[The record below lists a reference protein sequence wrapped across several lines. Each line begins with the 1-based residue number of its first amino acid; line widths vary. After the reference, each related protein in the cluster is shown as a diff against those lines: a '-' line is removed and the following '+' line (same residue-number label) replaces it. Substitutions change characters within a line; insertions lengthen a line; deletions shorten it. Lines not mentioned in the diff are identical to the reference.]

1 MQKYLEGFEMIENCR
16 HCGKEI
22 EGEGVFCPECRAIAG
37 AKKPKRIWLFSLIFS
52 GLLLSLTGL
61 LFWHGGLSFGNLS
74 LDAIWGKPAAVIN
87 GEKISRSDLKARLK
101 IFQRILERQYGNDLF
116 TGDRGRALFVN
127 LKNKVLNDML
137 EEKLVSQEA
146 RKLGKQVTDEQVKQ
160 KMDQITKE
168 IFGTWENFQTR
179 LQEEGMSKE
188 DLQKNIR
195 YLLLLEALKEAKAP
209 EGGNPDGSFNA
220 WLIQARQKAEVTV
233 YNSENLPGS
242 APSLAGGCCS
252 LTGSS
257 GGCGGQSATPRQI
270 DPKIESEAQKAALEA
285 FQKSNPA
292 EKNVAAKVT
301 NYGCHIQVDIQKEG
315 RVVKSYTYQGG
326 KAFEIS

>member
-127 LKNKVLNDML
+127 LENKVLNDML

-168 IFGTWENFQTR
+168 IFGTWENFQAR

-209 EGGNPDGSFNA
+209 EGGNPAVSFNA

-257 GGCGGQSATPRQI
+257 GGCGGQSATPRPI
-270 DPKIESEAQKAALEA
+270 DPKIASEAQKAALEA

-292 EKNVAAKVT
+292 EKNVAAKAT
-301 NYGCHIQVDIQKEG
+301 DYGCHIQVDIQKEG
-315 RVVKSYTYQGG
+315 RVVKSYTYQEG
-326 KAFEIS
+326 KVFEIS

>member
-1 MQKYLEGFEMIENCR
+1 MIENCR

-52 GLLLSLTGL
+52 GLLLSLTGMML
-61 LFWHGGLSFGNLS
+61 WHGGLNFGNLS
-74 LDAIWGKPAAVIN
+74 LDAIWGKSAAVIN
-87 GEKISRSDLKARLK
+87 GEKISRFDLKARLK
-101 IFQRILERQYGNDLF
+101 IFQGILERQHGKDLF
-116 TGDRGRALFVN
+116 VGERGRALFVN
-127 LKNKVLNDML
+127 LENKVLNDML
-137 EEKLVSQEA
+137 EEKMVSQEA
-146 RKLGKQVTDEQVKQ
+146 RKLGIQVTDEQVKQ

-188 DLQKNIR
+188 DLQNNIR

-209 EGGNPDGSFNA
+209 EGGNPDVSFNA

-257 GGCGGQSATPRQI
+257 GGCGGQSATPRPI
-270 DPKIESEAQKAALEA
+270 DPKIASEAQKAALEA

-315 RVVKSYTYQGG
+315 RVVKSYTYQEG
-326 KAFEIS
+326 KVFEIS

>member
-22 EGEGVFCPECRAIAG
+22 EGKGVFCPECRAIAG
-37 AKKPKRIWLFSLIFS
+37 AKKPKRIWLFSLVFS
-52 GLLLSLTGL
+52 GLLLSLTGMML
-61 LFWHGGLSFGNLS
+61 WHGGLSFGNLS

-257 GGCGGQSATPRQI
+257 GGCGGQSVTPRPI
-270 DPKIESEAQKAALEA
+270 DPKIASEAQKAALEA

-315 RVVKSYTYQGG
+315 RVVKSYTYQEG
-326 KAFEIS
+326 KVFEIS

>member
-1 MQKYLEGFEMIENCR
+1 MIENCR

-188 DLQKNIR
+188 DLQNNIR
-195 YLLLLEALKEAKAP
+195 YFLLLEALKEAKAP
-209 EGGNPDGSFNA
+209 EGGNPDVSFNA

-257 GGCGGQSATPRQI
+257 GGCGGQSATPRPI
-270 DPKIESEAQKAALEA
+270 DPKIESEARKAALEA

-315 RVVKSYTYQGG
+315 RVVKSYTYQEG
-326 KAFEIS
+326 KVFEIS

>member
-1 MQKYLEGFEMIENCR
+1 MIENCR
-16 HCGKEI
+16 HCGKEV
-22 EGEGVFCPECRAIAG
+22 EGGTVFCPECRAIAG
-37 AKKPKRIWLFSLIFS
+37 AKKPKRIWIFSLVFS
-52 GLLLSLTGL
+52 GLLLSLTGMML
-61 LFWHGGLSFGNLS
+61 WHGGLSFGNLS

-101 IFQRILERQYGNDLF
+101 IFQGILERQYGNDLF

-127 LKNKVLNDML
+127 LENKVLNDML

-146 RKLGKQVTDEQVKQ
+146 RKLGIQVTDEQVKK

-168 IFGTWENFQTR
+168 IFGTWENFKAR

-188 DLQKNIR
+188 DLQNNIR
-195 YLLLLEALKEAKAP
+195 YLLLLEAVKEAKAP
-209 EGGNPDGSFNA
+209 EGGNPDVSFNA

-242 APSLAGGCCS
+242 APSSTGGCCS
-252 LTGSS
+252 LIGSS
-257 GGCGGQSATPRQI
+257 GGCGGQSATPRPI

-292 EKNVAAKVT
+292 EKNVAAKIT

-315 RVVKSYTYQGG
+315 SVVKSYTYQEG
-326 KAFEIS
+326 KVFEIS